1 LNETVLPSDRAA
13 FSDATDLI
21 ADYGVYAAIEAA
33 ARAQKCRD
41 AGNILHF
48 CRWRQAARAVAMV
61 AGEQAVGTI
70 H

>member
-1 LNETVLPSDRAA
+1 MNETILPADRAA
-13 FSDATDLI
+13 FADATDLI
-21 ADYGVYAAIEAA
+21 SDYGGYAAIEAA

-61 AGEQAVGTI
+61 AGEQQAGTV